1 MRLAYLAVFTG
12 GAAMLSG
19 CYEIDNKVIQNIEKS
34 ADSCPFEVDTLY
46 RVELYN
52 EKGEA
57 RDGGRLR
64 FSYVDDWS
72 QACTLTHAR
81 NLDKAIGT
89 RLSSLDIR
97 RKVYVDRG
105 ISVLFE
111 ASSSPVEYR
120 NGWIITRYTD
130 RIVEVR
136 VDCGVSKNAD
146 TAAEASRIKLGVSW
160 SNCRIN
166 SKKQLV
172 EIATNPIFKPQA
184 ILTPVDTD
192 IQGKVN

>member
-1 MRLAYLAVFTG
+1 
-12 GAAMLSG
+12 MLSG
-19 CYEIDNKVIQNIEKS
+19 CYDIDKDVIQDIGKT
-34 ADSCPFEVDTLY
+34 ADSCPFEADTLY
-46 RVELYN
+46 RVQLYN

-57 RDGGRLR
+57 RDGGTVR

-72 QACTLTHAR
+72 QACSLTHAR

-111 ASSSPVEYR
+111 PSTAPVEYS

-136 VDCGVSKNAD
+136 LDCGVSRNAE
-146 TAAEASRIKLGVSW
+146 TAAEASRIKLGISW
-160 SNCRIN
+160 SNCRIS
-166 SKKQLV
+166 SKKQIV
-172 EIATNPIFKPQA
+172 KIATNPLFKPQA
-184 ILTPVDTD
+184 ILTPVDTGE
-192 IQGKVN
+192 QGKKN